1 MHLFY
6 LVLEVFCQQ
15 VNQNKNE
22 KQLSGQSLYN
32 LNCVRF
38 QSFSLILQ
46 RKRNKKVMLKKAL
59 QPLIDHSTVILIM
72 GTMAG
77 EQSIAKQE
85 YYANRGN
92 LFWKI
97 LFAVFG
103 EEFSTSYD
111 DRKILLKKYH
121 IGLWNVLKSCKR
133 EGSSDATI
141 TEETINDFENLHKQ
155 FPNIKYVFFESK
167 AAAKYFQK
175 YGHPQENVIYA
186 TLPSTSGLNAGLT
199 AAEKM
204 EQWKAVSQIG
214 LSIKQED

>member
-1 MHLFY
+1 MY
-6 LVLEVFCQQ
+6 
-15 VNQNKNE
+15 
-22 KQLSGQSLYN
+22 
-32 LNCVRF
+32 
-38 QSFSLILQ
+38 
-46 RKRNKKVMLKKAL
+46 KKAL
-59 QPLIDHSTVILIM
+59 QPLIDNSTVILIM

-97 LFAVFG
+97 LFDIFE
-103 EEFSTSYD
+103 EEFSTSYE
-111 DRKILLKKYH
+111 DRKALVKKYK
-121 IGLWNVLKSCKR
+121 IGLWNVLESCKR

-141 TEETINDFENLHKQ
+141 TEEKINDFENLHKQ

-175 YGHPQENVIYA
+175 HTLPQEGITYI

-199 AAEKM
+199 KAEKT
-204 EQWKAVSQIG
+204 EQWKIVSQTA
-214 LSIKQED
+214 LSEIR

>member
-1 MHLFY
+1 
-6 LVLEVFCQQ
+6 
-15 VNQNKNE
+15 
-22 KQLSGQSLYN
+22 
-32 LNCVRF
+32 
-38 QSFSLILQ
+38 
-46 RKRNKKVMLKKAL
+46 MLKKAL
-59 QPLIDHSTVILIM
+59 QPLIDNATVILIM

-97 LFAVFG
+97 LFAVFE
-103 EEFSTSYD
+103 EEFSTSYE
-111 DRKILLKKYH
+111 DRKALLKKH
-121 IGLWNVLKSCKR
+121 NIGLWNVLKSCKR

-175 YGHPQENVIYA
+175 YAVPQKNVTYM
-186 TLPSTSGLNAGLT
+186 TLPSTSGLNAVLT

-204 EQWKAVSQIG
+204 EQWKAVSQIR
-214 LSIKQED
+214 LSIKNND

>member
-1 MHLFY
+1 MYKH
-6 LVLEVFCQQ
+6 
-15 VNQNKNE
+15 
-22 KQLSGQSLYN
+22 
-32 LNCVRF
+32 
-38 QSFSLILQ
+38 
-46 RKRNKKVMLKKAL
+46 AL
-59 QPLIDHSTVILIM
+59 PPLIDNSTIILIM

-97 LFAVFG
+97 LFAIFE
-103 EEFSTSYD
+103 EEFSTSYE
-111 DRKILLKKYH
+111 DRKALVKKYN

-133 EGSSDATI
+133 EGSSDAKI

-167 AAAKYFQK
+167 AAAKYFHK
-175 YGHPQENVIYA
+175 LTVPQDGITYT

-199 AAEKM
+199 TAEKM
-204 EQWKAVSQIG
+204 EQWKVVSKIS
-214 LSIKQED
+214 LSESKD

>member
-1 MHLFY
+1 
-6 LVLEVFCQQ
+6 
-15 VNQNKNE
+15 
-22 KQLSGQSLYN
+22 
-32 LNCVRF
+32 
-38 QSFSLILQ
+38 
-46 RKRNKKVMLKKAL
+46 MLKQAL
-59 QPLIDHSTVILIM
+59 QPLIDNSTIILIM

-97 LFAVFG
+97 LFAIFE
-103 EEFSTSYD
+103 EEFSTSYE
-111 DRKILLKKYH
+111 DRKALVKKYN

-133 EGSSDATI
+133 EGSSDAKI

-167 AAAKYFQK
+167 AAAKYFHK
-175 YGHPQENVIYA
+175 HSVPQDGITYI

-199 AAEKM
+199 TAEKM
-204 EQWKAVSQIG
+204 EQWKVVSKIS
-214 LSIKQED
+214 LSESKD